1 MKHNVLY
8 HGTTD
13 LFLPSIL
20 RQGLQF
26 TAKNRW
32 LATNGKDGPLV
43 LTDKEYYDSGETKF
57 IPEDQ
62 GYVFFTIDEKRAQD
76 YARLKAEYL
85 RIKPGTRFRRLEDL
99 LGTSV
104 YAHGAYL
111 GEKQDMEIYK
121 RPDAPF
127 DPHATGLVL
136 AVNLSDLDSKLIS
149 RDPRDDHQAFRY
161 KGKIAPNTVHIAWKG
176 KEQAA

>member
-43 LTDKEYYDSGETKF
+43 LSGSGEDQYKDGYWV
-57 IPEDQ
+57 PEDM
-62 GYVFFTIDEKRAQD
+62 GYVFLTNDEERAQD
-76 YARLKAEYL
+76 YANLKAEYL
-85 RIKPGTRFRRLEDL
+85 RLKPGTRFRRLESL
-99 LGTSV
+99 MSTTVVVMGMEM
-104 YAHGAYL
+104 
-111 GEKQDMEIYK
+111 GERDHNEIWK
-121 RPDAPF
+121 KPDAPY
-127 DPHATGLVL
+127 DPHAVGVVL

-149 RDPRDDHQAFRY
+149 RDPRDDYQALRY
-161 KGKIAPNTVHIAWKG
+161 KGTIAPNTVHIAW
-176 KEQAA
+176 QAAQKVA